1 MSHGWSIVISALAA
15 VVAGLCLATGG
26 VLQQRAASRRPSD
39 ERMSWKLV
47 RELVTDK
54 IWLGGIAA
62 AALSY
67 GFQALALALGPLIL
81 VQPLVVSE
89 LLFAIPAS
97 VRLRGLRLRPRDW
110 CAAAA
115 VVAGLAIGMVA
126 ADPQAG
132 NRMQPILVW
141 APALGAVALVT
152 LACLLVTRFVEG
164 PPMATA
170 FAVAGAVVMGM
181 QSALY
186 AATIALLRHD
196 GWGLFLSWLPYTL
209 VVVSLLGAFLIQNAF
224 ESGPLAAS
232 TPVIDAVLPAMAIVL
247 GIWIFDEHIRTSV
260 LGLAGG
266 ILGMVLV
273 IGGIVSLDTS
283 PVVRKEQ
290 RLQQEEQEKAA

>member
-1 MSHGWSIVISALAA
+1 MSHGWTTVVSALAA

-39 ERMSWKLV
+39 ERMSLKLV
-47 RELVTDK
+47 RELVTDRT
-54 IWLGGIAA
+54 WLGGIAA
-62 AALSY
+62 AVLSY
-67 GFQALALALGPLIL
+67 AFQALALALGPLIL

-110 CAAAA
+110 VAAGA
-115 VVAGLAIGMVA
+115 VVVGLAVGMVA

-132 NRMQPILVW
+132 KRIQPITVW

-152 LACLLVTRFVEG
+152 IACLLVTRFVDG

-170 FAVAGAVVMGM
+170 FALAGAVVMGL

-186 AATIALLRHD
+186 AATIAVLRHD
-196 GWGLFLSWLPYTL
+196 GWSLFISWLPYTL

-232 TPVIDAVLPAMAIVL
+232 TPVIDAVLPAMAIAL
-247 GIWIFDEHIRTSV
+247 GIWLFDEHIRTSF
-260 LGLAGG
+260 LGLAGAGLG
-266 ILGMVLV
+266 IVLV
-273 IGGIVSLDTS
+273 IGGIVALDTS

-290 RLQQEEQEKAA
+290 RMQREEQEKAA

>member
-1 MSHGWSIVISALAA
+1 MSQGWSVVISALAA

-47 RELVTDK
+47 HELVTDRM
-54 IWLGGIAA
+54 WLGGICAA
-62 AALSY
+62 VLSY

-97 VRLRGLRLRPRDW
+97 VRMRGLRLRPRDW
-110 CAAAA
+110 GAAGA
-115 VVAGLAIGMVA
+115 VVAGLAVGMVA
-126 ADPQAG
+126 ADPRAG
-132 NRMQPILVW
+132 VRIQPITVW

-152 LACLLVTRFVEG
+152 LVCLLVTRFVDG

-170 FAVAGAVVMGM
+170 FAVAGAVVMGL

-186 AATIALLRHD
+186 AATIAVLRND

-209 VVVSLLGAFLIQNAF
+209 VVVSLFGAFLIQNAF

-247 GIWIFDEHIRTSV
+247 GIWIFHEQIRTSI
-260 LGLAGG
+260 LGLAGAVLG
-266 ILGMVLV
+266 IVLV
-273 IGGIVSLDTS
+273 IGGIFALDTS

-290 RLQQEEQEKAA
+290 RMQQEEQEKAA